1 MASTEHD
8 AAADGVRI
16 QLLQGAAGAPPDSLQ
31 QLVVDSCWN
40 QTTEDWALFLRA
52 GSVYAA
58 SDADAG
64 IVANGAVLPMD
75 ALPATVMPSGEA
87 ASVAWISMIL
97 VKPSWRKRGL
107 GRAVFERCLRH
118 VQAEGRVAMLDAT
131 PAGEAL
137 YRSFGFQVLWR
148 LMRWRREARVADRVA
163 AGPARGT
170 LDRLLALD
178 AEALGFD
185 RARVLRGLSER
196 PGSQVVTADR
206 AAALVRAGRTARH
219 LGPMLASSDAAAAQ
233 LLARVAGFDASALLV
248 DVPDDRPSMQRTLEA
263 CGFRPERPFARMA
276 LAAPGR
282 ELPIGNT
289 QLIHAIAGPEYA

>member
-1 MASTEHD
+1 MASTKRD
-8 AAADGVRI
+8 AAVDGVLV
-16 QLLQGAAGAPPDSLQ
+16 QLLPSAAGAPPDSLQ
-31 QLVVDSCWN
+31 QLVVDSRWN
-40 QTTEDWALFLRA
+40 QTIEDWALFLRA

-64 IVANGAVLPMD
+64 IVASGAVLPMD
-75 ALPATVMPSGEA
+75 ALSASAMPSGEA

-97 VKPSWRKRGL
+97 VKPSWRGRGL
-107 GRAVFERCLRH
+107 GRTVFERCLRD

-148 LMRWRREARVADRVA
+148 LTRWRREARAEDVA
-163 AGPARGT
+163 AEAAQGT

-178 AEALGFD
+178 AAALGFD
-185 RARVLRGLSER
+185 RVRVLRDLSER
-196 PGSQVVTADR
+196 PGSQIVTADR

-219 LGPMLASSDAAAAQ
+219 LGPILAYSDMAAAQ
-233 LLARVAGFDASALLV
+233 LLARVAGFDASALLI

-263 CGFRPERPFARMA
+263 CGFRPERPYARMA
-276 LAAPGR
+276 LAAPGLD
-282 ELPIGNT
+282 LPVGNT
-289 QLIHAIAGPEYA
+289 YLIHAIAGPEYA